1 MILVRLFE
9 EWESGSGNR
18 DQWCWKN
25 LIQSR
30 AMKQARNIKEQ
41 LQDYMRQVDWKRL
54 EEDVSEFR
62 DLKQQRRAIRK

>member
-9 EWESGSGNR
+9 EWEAGGS

-30 AMKQARNIKEQ
+30 AMRQARNIREQ
-41 LQDYMRQVDWKRL
+41 LQDYMR
-54 EEDVSEFR
+54 
-62 DLKQQRRAIRK
+62 